1 MKDYMRGIDD
11 ETFEK
16 VIKACKDK
24 VEGLSDK
31 DWQDIVEEFDLN
43 IHRDVLRK
51 GFQSPFGSYPLLKYI
66 ESKEIKNQP
75 KNKLDEIVE
84 LIGEL
89 DIKKQEIRTKTS
101 KMNKIKKDLIK
112 SVEIA
117 NDIKEYILDDIENIE
132 LFEFERIESSSDYKL
147 IVGIQD
153 WHIGYVINNYKGNSY
168 NYEIAKKRLSKL
180 ISEIKSTCER
190 YNISDVTVVNCG
202 DIIENAYMR
211 ETQQAFECEFNM
223 SEQIS
228 KAIKLLYEFVTTIS
242 EFANVD
248 LVTVGGNHSRVSQK
262 ATNIEG
268 DNSNVIIKETIETLV
283 EVSGN
288 NRIKVLDIDYVDD
301 SCVFEV
307 NGLKVKALHGDN
319 RTSDT
324 KKLFDSE
331 SSIDGVVYDL
341 IMLGHWHNFNIR
353 SMNSGGY
360 VVIGSSLFGY
370 NPYSVKRISTNSNAG
385 QTLIVVGDGE
395 IESIKN
401 VNLQFN

>member
-1 MKDYMRGIDD
+1 MREINKRVNESQIAFAKRITLNKREYDLDYVEWCELLCGKTYSSENCRKAYYIFEHFFKTIND
-11 ETFEK
+11 EEL
-16 VIKACKDK
+16 
-24 VEGLSDK
+24 E
-31 DWQDIVEEFDLN
+31 N
-43 IHRDVLRK
+43 I
-51 GFQSPFGSYPLLKYI
+51 S
-66 ESKEIKNQP
+66 P

-89 DIKKQEIRTKTS
+89 DIKKQEIRNKTS
-101 KMNKIKKDLIK
+101 KMNKLKKNLIR

-132 LFEFERIESSSDYKL
+132 LFELERIESSSDYKL
-147 IVGIQD
+147 IVGVQD

-180 ISEIKSTCER
+180 ISEIKATCER
-190 YNISDVTVVNCG
+190 YNISNVIVVNCG
-202 DIIENAYMR
+202 DITESTYMR

-228 KAIKLLYEFVTTIS
+228 KATKILYEFITTIS

-248 LVTVGGNHSRVSQK
+248 LVTVGGNHQRMAQK
-262 ATNIEG
+262 SMNIEG

-288 NRIKVLDIDYVDD
+288 NRIKVLDIDYIDD

-307 NGLKVKALHGDN
+307 NGLKIKALHGDN
-319 RTSDT
+319 RTSDI

-341 IMLGHWHNFNIR
+341 IMLGHWHSFNVR
-353 SMNSGGY
+353 EMNSGGY

-370 NPYSVKRISTNSNAG
+370 NPYSVKRISANSNAG